1 MNTAQAAR
9 TKEGLLQ
16 LACLNVMAKEMPHLF
31 KHEGRAAVG
40 RHIITQPE
48 RINVPGPIAAYWV
61 TAIRAEYR
69 ELDGMTI

>member
-9 TKEGLLQ
+9 AKEELLE

-31 KHEGRAAVG
+31 KHKGRAAVG

-61 TAIRAEYR
+61 KAIRTEYR
-69 ELDGMTI
+69 KLEGVTI